1 MIVRTVG
8 EVTLHVKA
16 LLDGDPLLSDLW
28 VSGEVSNFTRAASG
42 HWYFTVKDDEAALR
56 CVMWRSKA
64 AAQAQVPANGDAL
77 LVHGD
82 VSVYAAGGQ
91 FQLYADHVEPAG
103 LGDLHREFEALK
115 ARLAAQGLFD
125 QERKRP
131 LPRFPRRI
139 GVVTSLDAA
148 ALRDVCQVLR
158 RRWPGAEVLVSPT
171 PVQGEAAPP
180 RIVAA
185 LDAAGRSGADVV
197 IVTRGGGSI
206 EDLWA
211 FNDEA
216 VAHAIAACPVPV
228 VAGVGHET
236 DVTIADFVADVRAA
250 TPTAAA
256 ELATPDGREL
266 RMSVDELRNRASR
279 LAVDGVSTRRRDT
292 ASLMRRLEMSAPARR
307 LEAQREIVAGYRA
320 RLERAAASR
329 LRLARADLAGLTSRM
344 EALSPAATLERGYSR
359 VRLLADGRTV
369 RHAAQVAAGDGLGI
383 DVADG
388 SFEAVVVEPGDT

>member
-8 EVTLHVKA
+8 EITLHVKA
-16 LLDGDPLLSDLW
+16 LLDSDPSLNDLW
-28 VSGEVSNFTRAASG
+28 VRGEVSNFVRAASG
-42 HWYFTVKDDEAALR
+42 HWYWTIKDEDAALK

-64 AAQAQVPANGDAL
+64 AAQAHMPANGDAL

-91 FQLYADHVEPAG
+91 YQLYADHVEPAG

-125 QERKRP
+125 EERKRK
-131 LPRFPRRI
+131 LPRYPRRI
-139 GVVTSLDAA
+139 GVVTSIDAA
-148 ALRDVCQVLR
+148 ALRDVCQVLA
-158 RRWPGAEVLVSPT
+158 RRWPGVEVFVSPT

-180 RIVAA
+180 RIAA
-185 LDAAGRSGADVV
+185 AIDAASRAGVDVV

-216 VAHAIAACPVPV
+216 VAHAIAASPIPV
-228 VAGVGHET
+228 VSGVGHET

-266 RMSVDELRNRASR
+266 SLAVDELRGRAARLVGDRVSR
-279 LAVDGVSTRRRDT
+279 RQRDT
-292 ASLMRRLEMSAPARR
+292 AALARRLETSAPARR
-307 LEAQREIVAGYRA
+307 LEARRELVAGSRA
-320 RLERAAASR
+320 RLERAAEAR
-329 LRLARADLAGLTSRM
+329 LRLARADLAGLTKRM
-344 EALSPAATLERGYSR
+344 EALSPAATMARGYSR
-359 VRLLADGRTV
+359 VRRLADGRTV
-369 RHAAQVAAGDGLGI
+369 RFAADVSAGDDLGI

-388 SFEAVVVEPGDT
+388 SFDAVVAEPEP